1 MTAALKLSTGIT
13 PACADFMAE
22 YHAGTTA
29 HPLAPFMRVWGGS
42 VSFEVKP
49 FSGAIRLGCIQTLA
63 AGRGNAS
70 KALDWLVALAR
81 QHGVDVRG
89 DVKPLGNAGL
99 GARALRDWYKRH
111 GFTVKQDGSFSLVP
125 TGRGGAGRGQGRKP
139 LIAGEATT
147 LVTGRVTDAQRHKYL
162 ALGGSAWLR
171 EQIDRAE
178 LPQ

>member
-1 MTAALKLSTGIT
+1 MTAALKLSTGIS
-13 PACADFMAE
+13 PECADFMAE
-22 YHAGTTA
+22 FNAGTTA
-29 HPLAPFMRVWGGS
+29 HPFAPFMRVWQNA
-42 VSFEVKP
+42 VSFEVKV

-63 AGRGNAS
+63 AGKGNAS

-81 QHGVDVRG
+81 KHGVDVRG
-89 DVKPLGNAGL
+89 DVKPLGTAGL
-99 GARALRDWYKRH
+99 GSRALRDWYKRH
-111 GFTVKQDGSFSLVP
+111 GFSVKQDGSFSLLA

-139 LIAGEATT
+139 LVAGEETT

-171 EQIDRAE
+171 EQIDRAV